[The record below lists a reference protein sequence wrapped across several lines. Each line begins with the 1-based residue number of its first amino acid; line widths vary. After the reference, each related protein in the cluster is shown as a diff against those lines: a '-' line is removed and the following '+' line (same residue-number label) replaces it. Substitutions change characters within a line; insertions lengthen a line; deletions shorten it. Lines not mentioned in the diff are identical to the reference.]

1 MKHSPRTPIATCAW
15 RKAWCHPVPSCGAL
29 PISARRW
36 TGTSSLW
43 AEKGDD
49 LPDEL
54 SRVFE
59 VVCKG
64 CSRSLMTVERLRDPE
79 IELVVDHLR
88 ACSASEPLGDT
99 PMLGE
104 TMSRVRVAPVER
116 SEQE

>member
-36 TGTSSLW
+36 TGTSSAL
-43 AEKGDD
+43 APTGEY
-49 LPDEL
+49 LPDD
-54 SRVFE
+54 SRLLFE

-64 CSRSLMTVERLRDPE
+64 CRRTLVTVERLRDPE

-104 TMSRVRVAPVER
+104 VMARVRVAAVER
-116 SEQE
+116 A